1 MGALILYA
9 GKAEEEQKVE
19 EGWWRCLCMR
29 FMGGIC
35 ITASVWF
42 CVLVAR
48 YDFMTMC
55 DKRGFPTLPEG

>member
-1 MGALILYA
+1 
-9 GKAEEEQKVE
+9 
-19 EGWWRCLCMR
+19 MR